1 MTVEVRILLVA
12 LAVFAG
18 TGLIVAMLVPFVGV
32 YWVKGTA
39 AQRASRLS
47 DLRLLPSMTALTA
60 SAIVA
65 AAFLAFE
72 PQWDGE
78 DVGVVLPLLAAFAT
92 LLLGTAAWRG
102 VQLIRTTRAAIGEW
116 LRTAEPVSLP
126 GISVR
131 AYAISHEFPIVSVV
145 GLHRPRLIIARSVLN
160 SCSDAELRAMLA
172 HEQGHIDRRD
182 NLRRLLISIAPDILN
197 WLPISE
203 TMFAAWREAAEEAAD
218 DEAVKCGADGR
229 ARLAAAL
236 VKVARLA
243 AGTHHQSPMP
253 ASALYRGESLER
265 RVRRLLDNSDGIA
278 SPPARPWPTWMT
290 LGLLVAGALTV
301 LQSVHGIFEGLIH
314 SLP

>member
-1 MTVEVRILLVA
+1 MTIDLRILLVG
-12 LAVFAG
+12 LAVFGG
-18 TGLIVAMLVPFVGV
+18 TGLIVAMLVALVGGR
-32 YWVKGTA
+32 WVKGSA
-39 AQRASRLS
+39 AQRASRLA
-47 DLRLLPSMTALTA
+47 DLRLLPSMAALTA

-65 AAFLAFE
+65 GAFFAFE

-78 DVGVVLPLLAAFAT
+78 DVGIVVPLLAAFAT

-102 VQLIRTTRAAIGEW
+102 VQLIRTTRAVIGGW
-116 LRTAEPVSLP
+116 LRTAEPISLP

-131 AYAISHEFPIVSVV
+131 AYAVSNEFPVVTVV
-145 GLHRPRLIIARSVLN
+145 GLRRPRLIIARSVLH
-160 SCSDAELRAMLA
+160 SCSDAELRAILA

-182 NLRRLLISIAPDILN
+182 NLRRLLIWIAPDILN

-203 TMFAAWREAAEEAAD
+203 KMFAAWREAAEEAAD

-236 VKVARLA
+236 VKVARLTT
-243 AGTHHQSPMP
+243 GSHYQPPMP

-265 RVRRLLDNSDGIA
+265 RVRRLLATSDPIA
-278 SPPARPWPTWMT
+278 SPPARPWATWLA
-290 LGLLVAGALTV
+290 LGLLVAGSLTV

-314 SLP
+314 RLP